1 MRAYVPDVVTPA
13 ARAVVDAA
21 RELVRSRRWFLDLP
35 ADRDLPDAMQAALE
49 RAVRA
54 LDEEDADR
62 GRG

>member
-35 ADRDLPDAMQAALE
+35 ADRDLPDTLQAALD
-49 RAVRA
+49 RAVQA
-54 LDEEDADR
+54 LDAAEADR
-62 GRG
+62 G